1 MKRFSIVFVL
11 ALSLVFSVFANGQ
24 KENGGVI
31 EFKLAHCAADG
42 GHFDLFAEKFV
53 EALSEISNDRLRG
66 TVYPAEQLGNEST
79 VIQNVQNGVIEFTA
93 IGHDPLAQFVPS
105 TALLSLPFMYEN
117 HEEAFTVLDS
127 EVGETLEKELAEKK
141 LHILGWSNNGARVY
155 TNNVKP
161 LETPADFVGLKMRS
175 PESPVNLAVTSALGG
190 IPSALSYGE
199 VYTALQQKTIDGQ
212 ENAVINIY
220 PSKLYEVQKY
230 MSMTNHILSFVVLVS
245 SEDFYNSLSDADNA
259 LVDQAAQVAVEWH
272 RGYVDDLTSE
282 LTEAMIKEGVQ
293 VNYPADMKPF
303 QEATKPIHT
312 QFVGTSIDPALYEKA
327 LQILGR

>member
-1 MKRFSIVFVL
+1 MKRISIILVL
-11 ALSLVFSVFANGQ
+11 ALVVVCCIFASGQ
-24 KENGGVI
+24 TESEVI
-31 EFKLAHCAADG
+31 EFRLAHCAAEG
-42 GHFDLFAEKFV
+42 GHFDLFSKKFV
-53 EALSEISNDRLRG
+53 DTLNELSNGRLKG

-105 TALLSLPFMYEN
+105 TAILSLPFMYEN
-117 HEEAFTVLDS
+117 HEEAFKVLDS
-127 EVGETLEKELAEKK
+127 EVGDTLESELAEKK

-155 TNNVKP
+155 TNNTRP

-190 IPSALSYGE
+190 IPTALAYGE

-230 MSMTNHILSFVVLVS
+230 MSMTNHILSFVVLVA
-245 SEDFYNSLSDADNA
+245 SEDFYNSLSDSDKA
-259 LVDQAAQVAVEWH
+259 LVEQAAAAAVEWH
-272 RGYVDDLTSE
+272 RGYVDDLTKE

-303 QEATKPIHT
+303 QDATKSIHT
-312 QFVGTSIDPALYEKA
+312 QFVGTSIDVSLYEKA